1 MNIYDFRG
9 RSAIVTGGGQGI
21 GFSVAKRIL
30 ENGGRVAVWDVDQE
44 LLNSLVNELGGDAQN
59 ILAQNVDIS
68 DPSAVQ
74 VASKTVHSKF
84 GSIDV
89 LINNAAIVG
98 PNASTWEYPEGAF
111 EEVVRVGLI
120 GTYYVSRA
128 VVPHMISANYGRIVN
143 ISSVAG
149 KEGNPGAPAYSSTKA
164 AVLAL
169 TKSLGK
175 ELAQYEISVNAVT
188 PAVAKT
194 KMALS
199 QDPDFLKMILSKI
212 PRGRMLELS
221 EASAMICFLASEENS
236 FTTGAIFDLSGGR
249 ATY

>member
-59 ILAQNVDIS
+59 ILAQNVDIR